1 MEMNEESILAWNI
14 IEKTSANLF
23 LTGKAGT
30 GKTTFLKHLK
40 EKSPKRMVVL
50 APTGIAAI
58 NAGGMT
64 IHSFF
69 QLPFSPYIPGTTFG
83 SGEQKRYQFSKLK
96 RNIIRSIDLL
106 VIDEISMVR
115 SDLLDAIDSVLRQY
129 RKRHDLPFGGV
140 QLLMIGDLQQL
151 APVVTAQEEQL
162 LKEHYD
168 TPFFFSSN
176 ALKQVG
182 YLTVEL
188 KKVYRQQDEQFISL
202 LNQIRENRASDATLQ
217 ALNQR
222 FIPNFE
228 PPKNSNFIRLTT
240 HNAPAQQINEQQ
252 LAALPSRAFSYTAEV
267 EDNFPESSYPADFML
282 TLKPGAQVMFI
293 KNDPQ
298 HRFYNGMIGE
308 VIGVKPDEEGDKII
322 VRSKDSDEEFELEKM
337 EWVNAKYTINEETK
351 EIEETVE
358 GKFRQ
363 YPLRLAWAITIHK
376 SQGLTFEHAIID
388 ASHSFTHG
396 QTYVAL
402 SRCKTLEGMVLSQP
416 LSRGAIISS
425 QTVDAFNSQLAAPT
439 QEQISYLEQQYVLH
453 CIGELFDFYAISG
466 SYEHL
471 MRCLVEFFNSKYPR
485 VVSEYQKL
493 QVVLKSLIGVFDKF
507 RLQYTRMLSQ
517 NPDILQA
524 ELQERIHKGAE
535 YFFDKIGILSDLIR
549 KSNLDTDNKVAKK
562 QFQDRFS
569 VFSEDVKLKERLLK
583 YERSAVFT
591 VTDYLK
597 KKAQFMLLDE
607 MGEGASSSAGYGSG
621 RKARKSKKSNE
632 PKEPKIPTKEVS
644 FNLYQQGMT
653 VDQIAA
659 ERGFTKGTII
669 GHLTSYVKEGKVG
682 LRALISSAHEKKIRE
697 FMEAHPEMEHFS
709 EIKEALGTGID
720 YYEIKLIR
728 DLMEEEQRSSSTL
741 L

>member
-30 GKTTFLKHLK
+30 GKTTFLKRLK
-40 EKSPKRMVVL
+40 ELSPKRMIVL

-69 QLPFSPYIPGTTFG
+69 QLPFSPYVPGTTFG

-151 APVVTAQEEQL
+151 APVVTPQEEHL
-162 LKEHYD
+162 LGQHYD

-188 KKVYRQQDEQFISL
+188 KKIYRQQDEQFISL
-202 LNQIRENRASDATLQ
+202 LNQIRENKASEATLQ

-222 FIPNFE
+222 YIPNFV
-228 PPKNSNFIRLTT
+228 PPKEGNYIRLTT
-240 HNAPAQQINEQQ
+240 HNAPAQYINEQQ
-252 LAALPSRAFSYTAEV
+252 LAALPAQSFSFTADIEG
-267 EDNFPESSYPADFML
+267 DFPETSYPADFKL

-308 VIGVKPDEEGDKII
+308 VIGVRTDEDGSKIT
-322 VRSKDSDEEFELEKM
+322 VRSKDSGEEFDLEKM
-337 EWVNAKYTINEETK
+337 EWTNAKYTLNEKTK

-358 GKFRQ
+358 GKFIQ

-402 SRCKTLEGMVLSQP
+402 SRCKTLEGMVLSEP

-425 QTVDAFNSQLAAPT
+425 QTVDAFSSQLTAPT
-439 QEQISYLEQQYVLH
+439 QEQISSLELQYVIY
-453 CIGELFDFYAISG
+453 CISELFDFYSIRA

-471 MRCLVEFFNSKYPR
+471 MRCLVEFFNGKYPR

-493 QVVLKSLIGVFDKF
+493 QVVLKSLIAVSDKF
-507 RLQYTRMLSQ
+507 RVQYTGMLAR
-517 NPDILQA
+517 NPDVRQA
-524 ELQERIHKGAE
+524 ELQDRIHKGAM
-535 YFFDKIGILSDLIR
+535 YF
-549 KSNLDTDNKVAKK
+549 
-562 QFQDRFS
+562 
-569 VFSEDVKLKERLLK
+569 
-583 YERSAVFT
+583 
-591 VTDYLK
+591 
-597 KKAQFMLLDE
+597 
-607 MGEGASSSAGYGSG
+607 
-621 RKARKSKKSNE
+621 
-632 PKEPKIPTKEVS
+632 
-644 FNLYQQGMT
+644 
-653 VDQIAA
+653 
-659 ERGFTKGTII
+659 
-669 GHLTSYVKEGKVG
+669 
-682 LRALISSAHEKKIRE
+682 LR
-697 FMEAHPEMEHFS
+697 
-709 EIKEALGTGID
+709 
-720 YYEIKLIR
+720 
-728 DLMEEEQRSSSTL
+728 
-741 L
+741 

>member
-14 IEKTSANLF
+14 IEKTNANLF

-30 GKTTFLKHLK
+30 GKTTFLKRLK
-40 EKSPKRMVVL
+40 ELSPKRMIVL

-69 QLPFSPYIPGTTFG
+69 QLPFSPYVPGTTFG

-115 SDLLDAIDSVLRQY
+115 SDLLDAVDSVLRQY

-151 APVVTAQEEQL
+151 APVVTPQEERL
-162 LKEHYD
+162 LGQHYD

-182 YLTVEL
+182 YLTIEL

-202 LNQIRENRASDATLQ
+202 LNQIRENKASEATLQ

-222 FIPNFE
+222 YIPNFV
-228 PPKNSNFIRLTT
+228 PPKEGNYIRLTT
-240 HNAPAQQINEQQ
+240 HNAPAQYINEQQ
-252 LAALPSRAFSYTAEV
+252 LAALPAQSFSFTAEI
-267 EDNFPESSYPADFML
+267 EGDFPETSYPADFKL

-308 VIGVKPDEEGDKII
+308 VIGVRTDEDGSKIT
-322 VRSKDSDEEFELEKM
+322 VRSKDSGEEFDLEKM
-337 EWVNAKYTINEETK
+337 EWTNAKYTLNEKTK

-358 GKFRQ
+358 GKFMQ

-425 QTVDAFNSQLAAPT
+425 QTVDAFTSQLAAPS
-439 QEQISYLEQQYVLH
+439 QEQISSLELQYIIY
-453 CIGELFDFYAISG
+453 CISELFDFYSIRA

-471 MRCLVEFFNSKYPR
+471 MRCLVEFFNGKYPR

-493 QVVLKSLIGVFDKF
+493 QVVLKSLIAVSDKF
-507 RLQYTRMLSQ
+507 RVQYTGMLAR
-517 NPDILQA
+517 NPDVRQA
-524 ELQERIHKGAE
+524 ELQDRIHKGAM
-535 YFFDKIGILSDLIR
+535 YFLDKIGILSDLIR
-549 KSNLDTDNKVAKK
+549 KSNLDTDNKVARK
-562 QFQDRFS
+562 QFEDRFS

-583 YERSAVFT
+583 YECSAEFT

-597 KKAQFMLLDE
+597 KKAQFLLLDAD
-607 MGEGASSSAGYGSG
+607 ASSDSGSG
-621 RKARKSKKSNE
+621 RKSRRQKKPNE
-632 PKEPKIPTKEVS
+632 PKVPKTPTREIS
-644 FNLYQQGMT
+644 YNLYKQGMT
-653 VDQIAA
+653 LEQIAA
-659 ERGFTKGTII
+659 ERGLVKDTIA
-669 GHLTSYVKEGKVG
+669 GHLASYVKEGKIG
-682 LRALISSAHEKKIRE
+682 LRALISSAHEKKIRD
-697 FMEAHPEMEHFS
+697 FMKAHPELEHFS
-709 EIKEALGTGID
+709 EIKEALGAGID
-720 YYEIKLIR
+720 YYEIKLVYE
-728 DLMEEEQRSSSTL
+728 LMEGE
-741 L
+741 

>member
-1 MEMNEESILAWNI
+1 MNEESILAWNI

-30 GKTTFLKHLK
+30 GKTTFLKQLK

-69 QLPFSPYIPGTTFG
+69 QLTFSPYIPGTTFG

-162 LKEHYD
+162 LKEHYE

-308 VIGVKPDEEGDKII
+308 VIGVKSDEEGDKII

-493 QVVLKSLIGVFDKF
+493 QVVLKSLIGVSDKF

-621 RKARKSKKSNE
+621 RKARKQKKSNE
-632 PKEPKIPTKEVS
+632 SKEPKIPTKEVS

-720 YYEIKLIR
+720 YYEIKLVR
-728 DLMEEEQRSSSTL
+728 DLMEEE
-741 L
+741 

>member
-30 GKTTFLKHLK
+30 GKTTFLKRLK
-40 EKSPKRMVVL
+40 ELSPKRMIVL

-151 APVVTAQEEQL
+151 APVVTPQEEHL
-162 LKEHYD
+162 LGQHYD

-182 YLTVEL
+182 YLTIEL

-202 LNQIRENRASDATLQ
+202 LNQIRENKASEATLQ

-222 FIPNFE
+222 YIPNFV
-228 PPKNSNFIRLTT
+228 PPKESNYIRLTT
-240 HNAPAQQINEQQ
+240 HNAPAQYINEQQ
-252 LAALPSRAFSYTAEV
+252 LAALPSQSFSFTADIEG
-267 EDNFPESSYPADFML
+267 DFPETSYPADFTL
-282 TLKPGAQVMFI
+282 TLKSGAQVMFI

-308 VIGVKPDEEGDKII
+308 VIGVRTDEDGSKII
-322 VRSKDSDEEFELEKM
+322 VRSKDSGEEFELEKM
-337 EWVNAKYTINEETK
+337 EWTNAKYTLNEKTK

-358 GKFRQ
+358 GKFMQ

-425 QTVDAFNSQLAAPT
+425 QTVDSFSSQLTAPT
-439 QEQISYLEQQYVLH
+439 QAQISYLEQQYIIY
-453 CIGELFDFYAISG
+453 CISELFDFYSLRA

-471 MRCLVEFFNSKYPR
+471 MRCLVEFFNGKYPR

-493 QVVLKSLIGVFDKF
+493 QVVLKSLIAVSDKF
-507 RLQYTRMLSQ
+507 RVQYTGILAR
-517 NPDILQA
+517 NPDVRQA
-524 ELQERIHKGAE
+524 ELQDRIYKGTM
-535 YFFDKIGILSDLIR
+535 YFLDKISILSDLIR
-549 KSNLDTDNKVAKK
+549 KSNLDTDNKVARK
-562 QFQDRFS
+562 QFEDRFS

-583 YERSAVFT
+583 YECSAEFT

-597 KKAQFMLLDE
+597 KKAQFLLLDAD
-607 MGEGASSSAGYGSG
+607 ASSDGSSG
-621 RKARKSKKSNE
+621 RKSRKQKKTNE
-632 PKEPKIPTKEVS
+632 
-644 FNLYQQGMT
+644 
-653 VDQIAA
+653 QI
-659 ERGFTKGTII
+659 G
-669 GHLTSYVKEGKVG
+669 
-682 LRALISSAHEKKIRE
+682 RAHV
-697 FMEAHPEMEHFS
+697 
-709 EIKEALGTGID
+709 
-720 YYEIKLIR
+720 
-728 DLMEEEQRSSSTL
+728 
-741 L
+741 

>member
-30 GKTTFLKHLK
+30 GKTTFLKRLK
-40 EKSPKRMVVL
+40 ELSPKRMIVL

-69 QLPFSPYIPGTTFG
+69 QLPFSPYVPGTTFG
-83 SGEQKRYQFSKLK
+83 GGEQKRYQFSKLK

-151 APVVTAQEEQL
+151 APVVTPQEEHL
-162 LKEHYD
+162 LGQHYD

-182 YLTVEL
+182 YLTIEL

-202 LNQIRENRASDATLQ
+202 LNQIRENKASEETLQ

-222 FIPNFE
+222 YIPNFV
-228 PPKNSNFIRLTT
+228 PPKEGNYIRLTT
-240 HNAPAQQINEQQ
+240 HNAPAQYINEQQ
-252 LAALPSRAFSYTAEV
+252 LAALPAQSFSFTADIEG
-267 EDNFPESSYPADFML
+267 DFPETSYPADFKL
-282 TLKPGAQVMFI
+282 TLKSGAQVMFI

-308 VIGVKPDEEGDKII
+308 VIGVRTDEDGSKII
-322 VRSKDSDEEFELEKM
+322 VRSKDSGEEFDLEKM
-337 EWVNAKYTINEETK
+337 EWTNAKYTLNEKTK

-358 GKFRQ
+358 GKFMQ

-425 QTVDAFNSQLAAPT
+425 QTVDAFSSQLTAPT
-439 QEQISYLEQQYVLH
+439 QAQISYLEQQYIIY
-453 CIGELFDFYAISG
+453 CISELFDFYSLRA

-471 MRCLVEFFNSKYPR
+471 MRCLVEFLTVNIR
-485 VVSEYQKL
+485 VW
-493 QVVLKSLIGVFDKF
+493 
-507 RLQYTRMLSQ
+507 
-517 NPDILQA
+517 
-524 ELQERIHKGAE
+524 
-535 YFFDKIGILSDLIR
+535 
-549 KSNLDTDNKVAKK
+549 
-562 QFQDRFS
+562 
-569 VFSEDVKLKERLLK
+569 
-583 YERSAVFT
+583 
-591 VTDYLK
+591 
-597 KKAQFMLLDE
+597 
-607 MGEGASSSAGYGSG
+607 
-621 RKARKSKKSNE
+621 
-632 PKEPKIPTKEVS
+632 
-644 FNLYQQGMT
+644 
-653 VDQIAA
+653 
-659 ERGFTKGTII
+659 
-669 GHLTSYVKEGKVG
+669 
-682 LRALISSAHEKKIRE
+682 
-697 FMEAHPEMEHFS
+697 
-709 EIKEALGTGID
+709 
-720 YYEIKLIR
+720 
-728 DLMEEEQRSSSTL
+728 
-741 L
+741 

>member
-14 IEKTSANLF
+14 IEKTNANLF

-30 GKTTFLKHLK
+30 GKTTFLKRLK
-40 EKSPKRMVVL
+40 ELSPKRMIVL

-69 QLPFSPYIPGTTFG
+69 QLPFSPYVPGTTFG

-115 SDLLDAIDSVLRQY
+115 SDLLDAVDSVLRQY

-151 APVVTAQEEQL
+151 APVVTPQEEHL
-162 LKEHYD
+162 LGQHYD

-182 YLTVEL
+182 YLTIEL

-202 LNQIRENRASDATLQ
+202 LNQIRENKASEATLQ
-217 ALNQR
+217 ALNKR
-222 FIPNFE
+222 YIPNFV
-228 PPKNSNFIRLTT
+228 PPKEGNYIRLTT
-240 HNAPAQQINEQQ
+240 HNAPAQYINEQQ
-252 LAALPSRAFSYTAEV
+252 LAALPAQSFSFTADIEG
-267 EDNFPESSYPADFML
+267 DFPETSYPADFKL

-308 VIGVKPDEEGDKII
+308 VIGVRTDEDGSKIT
-322 VRSKDSDEEFELEKM
+322 VRSKDSGEEFDLEKM
-337 EWVNAKYTINEETK
+337 EWTNAKYTLNEKTK

-358 GKFRQ
+358 GKFMQ

-425 QTVDAFNSQLAAPT
+425 QTVDAFTSQLAAPS
-439 QEQISYLEQQYVLH
+439 QEQISSLELQYIIY
-453 CIGELFDFYAISG
+453 CISELFDFYSIRA

-471 MRCLVEFFNSKYPR
+471 MRCLVEFFNGKYPR

-493 QVVLKSLIGVFDKF
+493 QVVLKSLIAVSDKF
-507 RLQYTRMLSQ
+507 RVQYTGMLAR
-517 NPDILQA
+517 NPDVRQA
-524 ELQERIHKGAE
+524 ELQDRIHKGAM
-535 YFFDKIGILSDLIR
+535 YFLDKIGILSDLIR
-549 KSNLDTDNKVAKK
+549 KSNLDTDNKVARK
-562 QFQDRFS
+562 QFEDRFS

-583 YERSAVFT
+583 YECSAEFT

-597 KKAQFMLLDE
+597 RRR
-607 MGEGASSSAGYGSG
+607 SSCCWMQMPHQIAVRAESQGD
-621 RKARKSKKSNE
+621 RRNRMNRRNRRCRKS
-632 PKEPKIPTKEVS
+632 
-644 FNLYQQGMT
+644 
-653 VDQIAA
+653 
-659 ERGFTKGTII
+659 
-669 GHLTSYVKEGKVG
+669 
-682 LRALISSAHEKKIRE
+682 LRR
-697 FMEAHPEMEHFS
+697 
-709 EIKEALGTGID
+709 
-720 YYEIKLIR
+720 R
-728 DLMEEEQRSSSTL
+728 
-741 L
+741 

>member
-30 GKTTFLKHLK
+30 GKTTFLKRLK
-40 EKSPKRMVVL
+40 ELSPKRMIVL

-69 QLPFSPYIPGTTFG
+69 QLPFSPYVPGTTFG

-151 APVVTAQEEQL
+151 APVVTPQEEHL
-162 LKEHYD
+162 LGQHYD

-188 KKVYRQQDEQFISL
+188 KKIYRQQDEQFISL
-202 LNQIRENRASDATLQ
+202 LNQIRENKASEETLQ

-222 FIPNFE
+222 YIPNFV
-228 PPKNSNFIRLTT
+228 PPKEGNYIRLTT
-240 HNAPAQQINEQQ
+240 HNAPAQYINEQQ
-252 LAALPSRAFSYTAEV
+252 LAALPAQSFSFTADIEG
-267 EDNFPESSYPADFML
+267 DFPETSYPADFKL

-308 VIGVKPDEEGDKII
+308 VIGVKTDENGSKII
-322 VRSKDSDEEFELEKM
+322 VRSKDSGEEFELEKM
-337 EWVNAKYTINEETK
+337 EWTNAKYTLNEKTK

-358 GKFRQ
+358 GKFMQ

-402 SRCKTLEGMVLSQP
+402 SRCKTLEGMVLSEP

-425 QTVDAFNSQLAAPT
+425 QTVDAFSSQLTAPT
-439 QEQISYLEQQYVLH
+439 QEQISSLELQYVIY
-453 CIGELFDFYAISG
+453 CISELFDFYSIRA

-471 MRCLVEFFNSKYPR
+471 MRCLVEFFNGKYPR

-493 QVVLKSLIGVFDKF
+493 LVVLKSLIAVSDKF
-507 RLQYTRMLSQ
+507 RVQYTGMLAR
-517 NPDILQA
+517 NPDVRQA
-524 ELQERIHKGAE
+524 ELQDRIHKGAM
-535 YFFDKIGILSDLIR
+535 YFLDKIGILIDLIR
-549 KSNLDTDNKVAKK
+549 KSNLDTDNKVARK
-562 QFQDRFS
+562 QFEDRFS

-583 YERSAVFT
+583 YECSAEFT

-597 KKAQFMLLDE
+597 KKAQFLLLDAD
-607 MGEGASSSAGYGSG
+607 ASSDSGSG
-621 RKARKSKKSNE
+621 RKSRRQKKPNE
-632 PKEPKIPTKEVS
+632 PKVPKTPTREIS
-644 FNLYQQGMT
+644 YNLYKQGMT
-653 VDQIAA
+653 LEQIAA
-659 ERGFTKGTII
+659 ERGLVKDTIA
-669 GHLTSYVKEGKVG
+669 GHLASYVKEGKIG
-682 LRALISSAHEKKIRE
+682 LRALISSAHEKKIRD
-697 FMEAHPEMEHFS
+697 FMKDHPELEHFS
-709 EIKEALGTGID
+709 EIKEALGASID
-720 YYEIKLIR
+720 YYEIKLVH
-728 DLMEEEQRSSSTL
+728 DLMEGE
-741 L
+741 

>member
-30 GKTTFLKHLK
+30 GKTTFLKRLK
-40 EKSPKRMVVL
+40 ELSPKRMIVL

-69 QLPFSPYIPGTTFG
+69 QLPFSPYVPGTTFG

-151 APVVTAQEEQL
+151 APVVTPQEEHL
-162 LKEHYD
+162 LGQHYD

-188 KKVYRQQDEQFISL
+188 KKIYRQQDEQFISL
-202 LNQIRENRASDATLQ
+202 LNQIRENKASEATLQ

-222 FIPNFE
+222 YIPNFV
-228 PPKNSNFIRLTT
+228 PPKEGNYIRLTT
-240 HNAPAQQINEQQ
+240 HNAPAQYINEQQ
-252 LAALPSRAFSYTAEV
+252 LAALPAQAYSFTAEV
-267 EDNFPESSYPADFML
+267 EGNFPESSYPADFKL
-282 TLKPGAQVMFI
+282 ILKPGAQVMFI

-308 VIGVKPDEEGDKII
+308 VIGVKTDENGSKII
-322 VRSKDSDEEFELEKM
+322 VRSKDSGEELELEKM
-337 EWVNAKYTINEETK
+337 EWTNAKYTLNEKTK

-358 GKFRQ
+358 GKFMQ

-402 SRCKTLEGMVLSQP
+402 SRCKTLEGMVLSEP

-425 QTVDAFNSQLAAPT
+425 QTVDAFSSQLTAPT
-439 QEQISYLEQQYVLH
+439 QEQISSLELQYIIY
-453 CIGELFDFYAISG
+453 CISELFDFYSIRA

-471 MRCLVEFFNSKYPR
+471 MRCLVEFFNGKYPR

-493 QVVLKSLIGVFDKF
+493 QVVLKSLIAVSDKF
-507 RLQYTRMLSQ
+507 RVQYTGMLAR
-517 NPDILQA
+517 NPDVRQA
-524 ELQERIHKGAE
+524 ELQDRIHKGAM
-535 YFFDKIGILSDLIR
+535 YFLDK
-549 KSNLDTDNKVAKK
+549 
-562 QFQDRFS
+562 
-569 VFSEDVKLKERLLK
+569 
-583 YERSAVFT
+583 
-591 VTDYLK
+591 
-597 KKAQFMLLDE
+597 
-607 MGEGASSSAGYGSG
+607 
-621 RKARKSKKSNE
+621 
-632 PKEPKIPTKEVS
+632 
-644 FNLYQQGMT
+644 
-653 VDQIAA
+653 
-659 ERGFTKGTII
+659 
-669 GHLTSYVKEGKVG
+669 
-682 LRALISSAHEKKIRE
+682 LR
-697 FMEAHPEMEHFS
+697 
-709 EIKEALGTGID
+709 
-720 YYEIKLIR
+720 
-728 DLMEEEQRSSSTL
+728 
-741 L
+741 

>member
-14 IEKTSANLF
+14 IEKTNANLF

-30 GKTTFLKHLK
+30 GKTTFLKRLK
-40 EKSPKRMVVL
+40 ELSPKRMIVL

-69 QLPFSPYIPGTTFG
+69 QLPFSPYVPGTTFG

-115 SDLLDAIDSVLRQY
+115 SDLLDAVDSVLRQY

-151 APVVTAQEEQL
+151 APVVTPQEEHL
-162 LKEHYD
+162 LGQHYD

-182 YLTVEL
+182 YLTIEL

-202 LNQIRENRASDATLQ
+202 LNQIRENKASEATLQ

-222 FIPNFE
+222 YIPNFV
-228 PPKNSNFIRLTT
+228 PPKEGNYIRLTT
-240 HNAPAQQINEQQ
+240 HNAPAQYINEQQ
-252 LAALPSRAFSYTAEV
+252 LAALPAQSFSFTADIEG
-267 EDNFPESSYPADFML
+267 DFPETSYPADFKL

-308 VIGVKPDEEGDKII
+308 VIGVRTDEDGSKIT
-322 VRSKDSDEEFELEKM
+322 VRSKDSGEEFDLEKM
-337 EWVNAKYTINEETK
+337 EWTNAKYTLNEKTK

-358 GKFRQ
+358 GKFMQ

-425 QTVDAFNSQLAAPT
+425 QTVDAFTSQLAAPS
-439 QEQISYLEQQYVLH
+439 QEQISSLELQYIIY
-453 CIGELFDFYAISG
+453 CISELFDFYSIRA

-471 MRCLVEFFNSKYPR
+471 MRCLVEFFNGKYPR

-493 QVVLKSLIGVFDKF
+493 QVVLKSLIAVSDKF
-507 RLQYTRMLSQ
+507 RVQYTGMLAR
-517 NPDILQA
+517 NPDVRQA
-524 ELQERIHKGAE
+524 ELQDRIHKGAM
-535 YFFDKIGILSDLIR
+535 YFLDKIGILSDLIR
-549 KSNLDTDNKVAKK
+549 KSNLDTDNKVARK
-562 QFQDRFS
+562 QFEDRFS

-583 YERSAVFT
+583 YECSAEFT

-597 KKAQFMLLDE
+597 KKAQFLLLDAD
-607 MGEGASSSAGYGSG
+607 ASSDSGSG
-621 RKARKSKKSNE
+621 RKSRRQKKPNE
-632 PKEPKIPTKEVS
+632 PKEPKTPTREIS
-644 FNLYQQGMT
+644 YNLYKQGMT
-653 VDQIAA
+653 LEQIAA
-659 ERGFTKGTII
+659 ERGLVKDTIA
-669 GHLTSYVKEGKVG
+669 GHLASYVKEGKIG
-682 LRALISSAHEKKIRE
+682 LRALISSAHEKKIRD
-697 FMEAHPEMEHFS
+697 FMKAHPELEHFS
-709 EIKEALGTGID
+709 EIKEALGAGID
-720 YYEIKLIR
+720 YYEIKLVYE
-728 DLMEEEQRSSSTL
+728 LMEGE
-741 L
+741 

>member
-14 IEKTSANLF
+14 IEKTNANLF

-30 GKTTFLKHLK
+30 GKTTFLKRLK
-40 EKSPKRMVVL
+40 ELSPKRMIVL

-69 QLPFSPYIPGTTFG
+69 QLPFSPYVPGTTFG

-115 SDLLDAIDSVLRQY
+115 SDLLDAVDSVLRQY

-151 APVVTAQEEQL
+151 APVVTPQEEHL
-162 LKEHYD
+162 LGQHYD

-182 YLTVEL
+182 YLTIEL

-202 LNQIRENRASDATLQ
+202 LNQIRENKASEATLQ

-222 FIPNFE
+222 YIPNFV
-228 PPKNSNFIRLTT
+228 PPKEGNYIRLTT
-240 HNAPAQQINEQQ
+240 HNAPAQYINEQQ
-252 LAALPSRAFSYTAEV
+252 LAVLPAQSFSFTADIEG
-267 EDNFPESSYPADFML
+267 DFPETSYPADFKL

-308 VIGVKPDEEGDKII
+308 VIGVKTDENGSKII
-322 VRSKDSDEEFELEKM
+322 VRSKDSGEEFDLEKM
-337 EWVNAKYTINEETK
+337 EWTNAKYTLNEKTK

-358 GKFRQ
+358 GKFMQ

-425 QTVDAFNSQLAAPT
+425 QTVDAFTSQLAAPS
-439 QEQISYLEQQYVLH
+439 QEQISSLELQYIIY
-453 CIGELFDFYAISG
+453 CISELFDFYSIRA

-471 MRCLVEFFNSKYPR
+471 MRCLVEFFNGKYPR

-493 QVVLKSLIGVFDKF
+493 QVVLKSLIAVSDKF
-507 RLQYTRMLSQ
+507 RVQYTGMLARNS
-517 NPDILQA
+517 DVRQA
-524 ELQERIHKGAE
+524 ELQDRIHKGAM
-535 YFFDKIGILSDLIR
+535 YFLDKIGILSDLIR
-549 KSNLDTDNKVAKK
+549 KSNLDTDNKVARK
-562 QFQDRFS
+562 QFEDRFS

-583 YERSAVFT
+583 YECSAEFT

-597 KKAQFMLLDE
+597 KKAQFLLLDAD
-607 MGEGASSSAGYGSG
+607 ASSDSGSG
-621 RKARKSKKSNE
+621 RKSRRQKKPNE
-632 PKEPKIPTKEVS
+632 PKVQKTPTREIS
-644 FNLYQQGMT
+644 YNLYKQGMT
-653 VDQIAA
+653 LEQIAA
-659 ERGFTKGTII
+659 ERGFVKDTIA
-669 GHLTSYVKEGKVG
+669 GHLASYVKEGKIG
-682 LRALISSAHEKKIRE
+682 LRALISSAHEKKIRD
-697 FMEAHPEMEHFS
+697 FMKAHPELEHFS
-709 EIKEALGTGID
+709 EIKEALGAGID
-720 YYEIKLIR
+720 YYEIKLVH
-728 DLMEEEQRSSSTL
+728 DFMEGE
-741 L
+741 

>member
-30 GKTTFLKHLK
+30 GKTTFLKRLK
-40 EKSPKRMVVL
+40 ELSPKRMVVL

-69 QLPFSPYIPGTTFG
+69 QLPFSPYVPGTTFG
-83 SGEQKRYQFSKLK
+83 SGEHKRYKFSNLK

-140 QLLMIGDLQQL
+140 QLLMIGDLHQL
-151 APVVTAQEEQL
+151 APVVTPQEEQMIGQY
-162 LKEHYD
+162 YD

-176 ALKQVG
+176 ALKQAG
-182 YLTVEL
+182 YLTIEL
-188 KKVYRQQDEQFISL
+188 KKVYRQQDQQFISL
-202 LNQIRENRASDATLQ
+202 LNQIRENKASEATLQ

-222 FIPNFE
+222 YIPNFE
-228 PPKNSNFIRLTT
+228 PPKEGNYIRLTT
-240 HNAPAQQINEQQ
+240 HNAPAQYINEQQ
-252 LAALPSRAFSYTAEV
+252 LAALPSQAYSFTAEV
-267 EDNFPESSYPADFML
+267 EGNFPESSYPADFKL
-282 TLKPGAQVMFI
+282 ILKPGAQVMFI

-308 VIGVKPDEEGDKII
+308 VRTIIGDKIT
-322 VRSKDSDEEFELEKM
+322 VRSKDTYQDFELEQM
-337 EWVNAKYTINEETK
+337 EWTNSKYTLNEETK
-351 EIEETVE
+351 EIEESVE
-358 GKFRQ
+358 GRFRQ

-416 LSRGAIISS
+416 LSRGAIISD
-425 QTVDAFNSQLAAPT
+425 QTVDAFNSQLASPSK
-439 QEQISYLEQQYVLH
+439 EQISSLELQYIIY
-453 CIGELFDFYAISG
+453 CISELFDFYSIRA

-471 MRCLVEFFNSKYPR
+471 MRCLVEFFNGKYPR

-493 QVVLKSLIGVFDKF
+493 QVVLKSLIAVSDKF
-507 RLQYTRMLSQ
+507 RVQYTGMLAR
-517 NPDILQA
+517 NPDVRQA
-524 ELQERIHKGAE
+524 ELQDRIHKGAM
-535 YFFDKIGILSDLIR
+535 YFLDKIGILIDLIR
-549 KSNLDTDNKVAKK
+549 KSNLDTDNKVARK
-562 QFQDRFS
+562 QFEDRFS

-583 YERSAVFT
+583 YECSAEFT

-597 KKAQFMLLDE
+597 KKAQFLLLDAD
-607 MGEGASSSAGYGSG
+607 ASSDSGSG
-621 RKARKSKKSNE
+621 RKSRRQKKPNESKV
-632 PKEPKIPTKEVS
+632 PKPPTREIS
-644 FNLYQQGMT
+644 YNLYKQGMT
-653 VDQIAA
+653 LEQIAA
-659 ERGFTKGTII
+659 ERGFVKDTIA
-669 GHLTSYVKEGKVG
+669 GHLASYVKEGKIG
-682 LRALISSAHEKKIRE
+682 LRALISSAHEKKIRD
-697 FMEAHPEMEHFS
+697 FMKAHPELEHFG
-709 EIKEALGTGID
+709 EIKEALGAGID
-720 YYEIKLIR
+720 YYEIKLVH
-728 DLMEEEQRSSSTL
+728 DLMEGE
-741 L
+741 

>member
-14 IEKTSANLF
+14 IEKTNANLF

-30 GKTTFLKHLK
+30 GKTTFLKRLK
-40 EKSPKRMVVL
+40 ELSPKRMIVL

-69 QLPFSPYIPGTTFG
+69 QLPFSPYVPGTTFG

-115 SDLLDAIDSVLRQY
+115 SDLLDAVDSVLRQY

-151 APVVTAQEEQL
+151 APVVTPQEEHL
-162 LKEHYD
+162 LGQHYD

-182 YLTVEL
+182 YLTIEL

-202 LNQIRENRASDATLQ
+202 LNQIRENKASEATLQ

-222 FIPNFE
+222 YIPNFV
-228 PPKNSNFIRLTT
+228 PPKEGNYIRLTT
-240 HNAPAQQINEQQ
+240 HNAPAQYINEQQ
-252 LAALPSRAFSYTAEV
+252 LAALPAQSFSFTADIEG
-267 EDNFPESSYPADFML
+267 DFPETSYPADFKL

-308 VIGVKPDEEGDKII
+308 VIGVRTDEDGSKIT
-322 VRSKDSDEEFELEKM
+322 VRSKDSGEEFDLEKM
-337 EWVNAKYTINEETK
+337 EWTNAKYTLNEKTK

-358 GKFRQ
+358 GKFMQ

-425 QTVDAFNSQLAAPT
+425 QTVDAFTSQLAAPS
-439 QEQISYLEQQYVLH
+439 QEQISSLELQYIIY
-453 CIGELFDFYAISG
+453 CISELFDFYSIRA

-471 MRCLVEFFNSKYPR
+471 MRCLVEFFNGKYPR

-493 QVVLKSLIGVFDKF
+493 QVVLKSLIAVSDKF
-507 RLQYTRMLSQ
+507 RVQYTGMLAR
-517 NPDILQA
+517 NPDVRQA
-524 ELQERIHKGAE
+524 ELQDRIHKGAM
-535 YFFDKIGILSDLIR
+535 YFLDKIGI
-549 KSNLDTDNKVAKK
+549 
-562 QFQDRFS
+562 F
-569 VFSEDVKLKERLLK
+569 E
-583 YERSAVFT
+583 
-591 VTDYLK
+591 
-597 KKAQFMLLDE
+597 
-607 MGEGASSSAGYGSG
+607 
-621 RKARKSKKSNE
+621 
-632 PKEPKIPTKEVS
+632 
-644 FNLYQQGMT
+644 
-653 VDQIAA
+653 
-659 ERGFTKGTII
+659 
-669 GHLTSYVKEGKVG
+669 
-682 LRALISSAHEKKIRE
+682 
-697 FMEAHPEMEHFS
+697 
-709 EIKEALGTGID
+709 
-720 YYEIKLIR
+720 
-728 DLMEEEQRSSSTL
+728 
-741 L
+741 

>member
-14 IEKTSANLF
+14 IEKTNANLF

-30 GKTTFLKHLK
+30 GKTTFLKRLK
-40 EKSPKRMVVL
+40 ELSPKRMIVL

-69 QLPFSPYIPGTTFG
+69 QLPFSPYVPGTTFG

-115 SDLLDAIDSVLRQY
+115 SDLLDAVDSVLRQY

-151 APVVTAQEEQL
+151 APVVTPQEEHL
-162 LKEHYD
+162 LGQHYD

-182 YLTVEL
+182 YLTIEL

-202 LNQIRENRASDATLQ
+202 LNQIRENKASEATLQ

-222 FIPNFE
+222 YVPNFV
-228 PPKNSNFIRLTT
+228 PPKEGNYIRLTT
-240 HNAPAQQINEQQ
+240 HNAPAQYINEQQ
-252 LAALPSRAFSYTAEV
+252 LAALPAQSFSFTADIEG
-267 EDNFPESSYPADFML
+267 DFPETSYPADFKL

-308 VIGVKPDEEGDKII
+308 VIGVRTDEDGSKIT
-322 VRSKDSDEEFELEKM
+322 VRSKDSGEEFDLEKM
-337 EWVNAKYTINEETK
+337 EWTNAKYTLNEKTK

-358 GKFRQ
+358 GKFMQ

-425 QTVDAFNSQLAAPT
+425 QTVDAFTSQLAAPS
-439 QEQISYLEQQYVLH
+439 QEQISSLELQYIIY
-453 CIGELFDFYAISG
+453 CISELFDFYSIRA

-471 MRCLVEFFNSKYPR
+471 MRCLVEFFNGKYPR

-493 QVVLKSLIGVFDKF
+493 QVVLKSLIAVSDKF
-507 RLQYTRMLSQ
+507 RVQYTGMLAR
-517 NPDILQA
+517 NPDVRQA
-524 ELQERIHKGAE
+524 ELQDRIHKGAM
-535 YFFDKIGILSDLIR
+535 YFLDKIGILSDLIR
-549 KSNLDTDNKVAKK
+549 KSNLDTDNKVARK
-562 QFQDRFS
+562 QFEDRFS

-583 YERSAVFT
+583 YECSAEFT

-597 KKAQFMLLDE
+597 KKAQFLLLDAD
-607 MGEGASSSAGYGSG
+607 ASSDSGSG
-621 RKARKSKKSNE
+621 RKSRRQKKPNE
-632 PKEPKIPTKEVS
+632 PKVPKVASKEVV
-644 FNLYQQGMT
+644 M
-653 VDQIAA
+653 
-659 ERGFTKGTII
+659 
-669 GHLTSYVKEGKVG
+669 
-682 LRALISSAHEKKIRE
+682 ISICRE
-697 FMEAHPEMEHFS
+697 
-709 EIKEALGTGID
+709 
-720 YYEIKLIR
+720 
-728 DLMEEEQRSSSTL
+728 
-741 L
+741 

>member
-14 IEKTSANLF
+14 IEKTNANLF

-30 GKTTFLKHLK
+30 GKTTFLKRLK
-40 EKSPKRMVVL
+40 ELSPKRMIVL

-69 QLPFSPYIPGTTFG
+69 QLPFSPYVPGTTFG

-115 SDLLDAIDSVLRQY
+115 SDLLDAVDSVLRQY

-151 APVVTAQEEQL
+151 APVVTPQEERL
-162 LKEHYD
+162 LGQHYD

-182 YLTVEL
+182 YLTIEL

-202 LNQIRENRASDATLQ
+202 LNQIRENKASEATLQ

-222 FIPNFE
+222 YIPNFV
-228 PPKNSNFIRLTT
+228 PPKEGNYIRLTT
-240 HNAPAQQINEQQ
+240 HNAPAQYINEQQ
-252 LAALPSRAFSYTAEV
+252 LAALPAQSFSFTADIEG
-267 EDNFPESSYPADFML
+267 DFPETSYPADFKL

-308 VIGVKPDEEGDKII
+308 VIGVRTDEDGSKIT
-322 VRSKDSDEEFELEKM
+322 VRSKDSGEEFDLEKM
-337 EWVNAKYTINEETK
+337 EWTNAKYTLNEKTK

-358 GKFRQ
+358 GKFMQ

-425 QTVDAFNSQLAAPT
+425 QTVDAFTSQLAAPS
-439 QEQISYLEQQYVLH
+439 QEQISSLELQYIIY
-453 CIGELFDFYAISG
+453 CISELFDFYSIRA

-471 MRCLVEFFNSKYPR
+471 MRCLVEFFNGKYPR

-493 QVVLKSLIGVFDKF
+493 QVVLKSLIAVSDKF
-507 RLQYTRMLSQ
+507 RVQYTGMLAR
-517 NPDILQA
+517 NPDVRQA
-524 ELQERIHKGAE
+524 ELQDRIHKGAM
-535 YFFDKIGILSDLIR
+535 YFLDKIGILSDLIR
-549 KSNLDTDNKVAKK
+549 KSNLDTDNKVARK
-562 QFQDRFS
+562 QFEDRFS

-583 YERSAVFT
+583 YECSAEFT

-597 KKAQFMLLDE
+597 RRR
-607 MGEGASSSAGYGSG
+607 SSCCWMQMPHQIAVRAESQGD
-621 RKARKSKKSNE
+621 RRNRMNRRNRRCRKS
-632 PKEPKIPTKEVS
+632 
-644 FNLYQQGMT
+644 
-653 VDQIAA
+653 
-659 ERGFTKGTII
+659 
-669 GHLTSYVKEGKVG
+669 
-682 LRALISSAHEKKIRE
+682 LRR
-697 FMEAHPEMEHFS
+697 
-709 EIKEALGTGID
+709 
-720 YYEIKLIR
+720 R
-728 DLMEEEQRSSSTL
+728 
-741 L
+741 

>member
-30 GKTTFLKHLK
+30 GKTTFLKRLK
-40 EKSPKRMVVL
+40 ELSPKRMIVL

-69 QLPFSPYIPGTTFG
+69 QLPFSPYVPGTTFG
-83 SGEQKRYQFSKLK
+83 GGEQKRYQFSKLK

-151 APVVTAQEEQL
+151 APVVTPQEEHL
-162 LKEHYD
+162 LGQHYD

-182 YLTVEL
+182 YLTIEL

-202 LNQIRENRASDATLQ
+202 LNQIRENKASEETLQ

-222 FIPNFE
+222 YIPNFV
-228 PPKNSNFIRLTT
+228 PPKEGNYIRLTT
-240 HNAPAQQINEQQ
+240 HNAPAQYINEQQ
-252 LAALPSRAFSYTAEV
+252 LAALPAQSFSFTADIEG
-267 EDNFPESSYPADFML
+267 DFPETSYPADFKL
-282 TLKPGAQVMFI
+282 TLKSGAQVMFI

-308 VIGVKPDEEGDKII
+308 VIGVRTDEDGSKII
-322 VRSKDSDEEFELEKM
+322 VRSKDSGEEFDLEKM
-337 EWVNAKYTINEETK
+337 EWTNAKYTLNEKTK

-358 GKFRQ
+358 GKFMQ

-402 SRCKTLEGMVLSQP
+402 SRCKTLEGMVLSEP

-425 QTVDAFNSQLAAPT
+425 QTVDSFTSQLAAPT
-439 QEQISYLEQQYVLH
+439 QAQISYLEQQYIIY
-453 CIGELFDFYAISG
+453 CISELFDFYSLRA

-471 MRCLVEFFNSKYPR
+471 MRCLVEFFNGKYPR

-493 QVVLKSLIGVFDKF
+493 QVVLKSLIAVSDKF
-507 RLQYTRMLSQ
+507 RVQYTGMLAR
-517 NPDILQA
+517 NPDVRQA
-524 ELQERIHKGAE
+524 ELQDRIHKGAM
-535 YFFDKIGILSDLIR
+535 YFLDKIGVLSDLIR
-549 KSNLDTDNKVAKK
+549 KSNLDTDNKVARK
-562 QFQDRFS
+562 QFEDRFS

-583 YERSAVFT
+583 YECSAEFT

-597 KKAQFMLLDE
+597 KKAQFLLLDAD
-607 MGEGASSSAGYGSG
+607 ASSDGGSG
-621 RKARKSKKSNE
+621 RKSRRQKKPNE
-632 PKEPKIPTKEVS
+632 PKVPKTPTREIS
-644 FNLYQQGMT
+644 YNLYKQGMT
-653 VDQIAA
+653 LEQIAA
-659 ERGFTKGTII
+659 ERGFVKDTIA
-669 GHLTSYVKEGKVG
+669 GHLASYVKEGKIG
-682 LRALISSAHEKKIRE
+682 LRALISSAHEKKICD
-697 FMEAHPEMEHFS
+697 FMKAHPELEHFS
-709 EIKEALGTGID
+709 EIKEALGAGIE
-720 YYEIKLIR
+720 YYEIKLVH
-728 DLMEEEQRSSSTL
+728 DLMEGE
-741 L
+741 

>member
-14 IEKTSANLF
+14 IEKTNANLF

-30 GKTTFLKHLK
+30 GKTTFLKRLK
-40 EKSPKRMVVL
+40 ELSPKRMIVL

-69 QLPFSPYIPGTTFG
+69 QLPFSPYVPGTTFG

-115 SDLLDAIDSVLRQY
+115 SDLLDAVDSVLRQY

-151 APVVTAQEEQL
+151 APVVTPQEEHL
-162 LKEHYD
+162 LGQHYD

-182 YLTVEL
+182 YLTIEL

-202 LNQIRENRASDATLQ
+202 LNQIRENKASEATLQ

-222 FIPNFE
+222 YVPNFV
-228 PPKNSNFIRLTT
+228 PPKEGNYIRLTT
-240 HNAPAQQINEQQ
+240 HNAPAQYINEQQ
-252 LAALPSRAFSYTAEV
+252 LAALPAQSFSFTADIEG
-267 EDNFPESSYPADFML
+267 DFPETSYPADFKL

-308 VIGVKPDEEGDKII
+308 VIGVRTDEDSSKIT
-322 VRSKDSDEEFELEKM
+322 VRSKDSGEEFDLEKM
-337 EWVNAKYTINEETK
+337 EWTNAKYSLNEKTK

-358 GKFRQ
+358 GKFMQ

-425 QTVDAFNSQLAAPT
+425 QTVDAFTSQLAAPS
-439 QEQISYLEQQYVLH
+439 QEQISSLELQYIIY
-453 CIGELFDFYAISG
+453 CISELFDFYSIRA

-471 MRCLVEFFNSKYPR
+471 MRCLVEFFNGKYPR

-493 QVVLKSLIGVFDKF
+493 QVVLKSLIAVSDKF
-507 RLQYTRMLSQ
+507 RVQYTGMLAR
-517 NPDILQA
+517 NPDVRQA
-524 ELQERIHKGAE
+524 ELQDRIHKGAM
-535 YFFDKIGILSDLIR
+535 YFLDKIGILSDLIR
-549 KSNLDTDNKVAKK
+549 KSNLDTDNKVARK
-562 QFQDRFS
+562 QFEDRFS

-583 YERSAVFT
+583 YECSAEFT

-597 KKAQFMLLDE
+597 KKAQFLLLDAD
-607 MGEGASSSAGYGSG
+607 ASSDSGSG
-621 RKARKSKKSNE
+621 RKSRRQKKPNE
-632 PKEPKIPTKEVS
+632 PKVPKTPTREIS
-644 FNLYQQGMT
+644 YNLYKQGMT
-653 VDQIAA
+653 LEQIAA
-659 ERGFTKGTII
+659 ERGLVKDTIA
-669 GHLTSYVKEGKVG
+669 GHLASYVKEGKIG
-682 LRALISSAHEKKIRE
+682 LRALISSAHEKKIRD
-697 FMEAHPEMEHFS
+697 FMKAHPELEHFG
-709 EIKEALGTGID
+709 EIKEALGASIE
-720 YYEIKLIR
+720 YYEIKLVH
-728 DLMEEEQRSSSTL
+728 DLMEGE
-741 L
+741 

>member
-14 IEKTSANLF
+14 IEKTNANLF

-30 GKTTFLKHLK
+30 GKTTFLKQLK
-40 EKSPKRMVVL
+40 KLSPKRMIVL

-69 QLPFSPYIPGTTFG
+69 QLPFSPYVPGTTFG

-115 SDLLDAIDSVLRQY
+115 SDLLDAVDSVLRQY

-151 APVVTAQEEQL
+151 APVVTPQEEHL
-162 LKEHYD
+162 LGQHYD

-182 YLTVEL
+182 YLTIEL

-202 LNQIRENRASDATLQ
+202 LNQIRENKASEATLQ

-222 FIPNFE
+222 YIPNFV
-228 PPKNSNFIRLTT
+228 PPKEGNYIRLTT
-240 HNAPAQQINEQQ
+240 HNAPAQYINEQQ
-252 LAALPSRAFSYTAEV
+252 LAALPAQSFSFTADIEG
-267 EDNFPESSYPADFML
+267 DFPETSYPADFKL

-308 VIGVKPDEEGDKII
+308 VIGVRTDEDGSKIT
-322 VRSKDSDEEFELEKM
+322 VRSKDSGEEFDLEKM
-337 EWVNAKYTINEETK
+337 EWTNAKYTLNEKTK

-358 GKFRQ
+358 GKFMQ

-425 QTVDAFNSQLAAPT
+425 QTVDAFTSQLAAPS
-439 QEQISYLEQQYVLH
+439 QEQISSLELQYIIY
-453 CIGELFDFYAISG
+453 CISELFDFYSIRA

-471 MRCLVEFFNSKYPR
+471 MRCLVEFFNGKYPR

-493 QVVLKSLIGVFDKF
+493 QVVLKSLIAVSDKF
-507 RLQYTRMLSQ
+507 RVQYTGMLAR
-517 NPDILQA
+517 NPDVRQA
-524 ELQERIHKGAE
+524 ELQDRIHKGAM

-549 KSNLDTDNKVAKK
+549 KSNLDTDNKVARK
-562 QFQDRFS
+562 QFEDRFS

-583 YERSAVFT
+583 YECSAEFT

-597 KKAQFMLLDE
+597 KKAQFLLLDAD
-607 MGEGASSSAGYGSG
+607 ASSDSGSG
-621 RKARKSKKSNE
+621 RKSRRQKKPNE
-632 PKEPKIPTKEVS
+632 PKVPKTPTREIS
-644 FNLYQQGMT
+644 YNLYKQGMT
-653 VDQIAA
+653 LEQIAA
-659 ERGFTKGTII
+659 ERGLVKDTIA
-669 GHLTSYVKEGKVG
+669 GHLASYVKEGKIG
-682 LRALISSAHEKKIRE
+682 LRALISSAHEKKIRD
-697 FMEAHPEMEHFS
+697 FMKAHPELEHFG
-709 EIKEALGTGID
+709 EIKEALGASIE
-720 YYEIKLIR
+720 YYEIKLVH
-728 DLMEEEQRSSSTL
+728 DLMEGE
-741 L
+741 

>member
-14 IEKTSANLF
+14 IEKTNANLF

-30 GKTTFLKHLK
+30 GKTTFLKRLK
-40 EKSPKRMVVL
+40 ELSPKRMIVL

-69 QLPFSPYIPGTTFG
+69 QLPFSPYVPGTTFG

-115 SDLLDAIDSVLRQY
+115 SDLLDAVDSVLRQY

-151 APVVTAQEEQL
+151 APVVTPQEEHL
-162 LKEHYD
+162 LGQHYD

-182 YLTVEL
+182 YLTIEL

-202 LNQIRENRASDATLQ
+202 LNQIRENKASEATLQ

-222 FIPNFE
+222 YIPNFV
-228 PPKNSNFIRLTT
+228 PPKEGNYIRLTT
-240 HNAPAQQINEQQ
+240 HNAPAQYINEQQ
-252 LAALPSRAFSYTAEV
+252 LAALPAQSFSFTADIEG
-267 EDNFPESSYPADFML
+267 DFPETSYPADFKL

-308 VIGVKPDEEGDKII
+308 VIGVRTDDDGSKIT
-322 VRSKDSDEEFELEKM
+322 VRSKDSGEEFDLEKM
-337 EWVNAKYTINEETK
+337 EWTNAKYTLNEKTK

-358 GKFRQ
+358 GKFMQ

-425 QTVDAFNSQLAAPT
+425 QTVDAFTSQLAAPS
-439 QEQISYLEQQYVLH
+439 QEQISSLELQYIIY
-453 CIGELFDFYAISG
+453 CISELFDFYSIRA

-471 MRCLVEFFNSKYPR
+471 MRCLVEFFNGKYPR

-493 QVVLKSLIGVFDKF
+493 QVVLKSLIAVSDKF
-507 RLQYTRMLSQ
+507 RVQYTGMLAR
-517 NPDILQA
+517 NPDVRQA
-524 ELQERIHKGAE
+524 ELQDRIHKGAM
-535 YFFDKIGILSDLIR
+535 YFLDKIGILIDLIR
-549 KSNLDTDNKVAKK
+549 KSNLDTDNKVARK
-562 QFQDRFS
+562 QFEDRFS

-583 YERSAVFT
+583 YECSAEFT

-597 KKAQFMLLDE
+597 KKAQFLLLDAD
-607 MGEGASSSAGYGSG
+607 ASSDSGSG
-621 RKARKSKKSNE
+621 RKSRRQKKPNE
-632 PKEPKIPTKEVS
+632 PKVPKTPTREIS
-644 FNLYQQGMT
+644 YNLYKQGMT
-653 VDQIAA
+653 LEQIAA
-659 ERGFTKGTII
+659 ERGFVKDTIA
-669 GHLTSYVKEGKVG
+669 GHLASYVKEGKIG
-682 LRALISSAHEKKIRE
+682 LRALISSAHEKKIRD
-697 FMEAHPEMEHFS
+697 FMKAHPELEHFG
-709 EIKEALGTGID
+709 EIKEALGASID
-720 YYEIKLIR
+720 YYEIKLVH
-728 DLMEEEQRSSSTL
+728 DLMEGE
-741 L
+741 

>member
-14 IEKTSANLF
+14 IEKTNANLF

-30 GKTTFLKHLK
+30 GKTTFLKRLK
-40 EKSPKRMVVL
+40 ELSPKRMIVL

-69 QLPFSPYIPGTTFG
+69 QLPFSPYVPGTTFG

-151 APVVTAQEEQL
+151 APVVTPQEEHL
-162 LKEHYD
+162 LGQHYD

-182 YLTVEL
+182 YLTIEL

-202 LNQIRENRASDATLQ
+202 LNQIRENKASEATLQ

-222 FIPNFE
+222 YIPNFV
-228 PPKNSNFIRLTT
+228 PPKEGNYIRLTT
-240 HNAPAQQINEQQ
+240 HNAPAQYINEQQ
-252 LAALPSRAFSYTAEV
+252 LAALPAQSFSFTADIEG
-267 EDNFPESSYPADFML
+267 DFPETSYPADFKL

-308 VIGVKPDEEGDKII
+308 VIGVRTDEDGSKIT
-322 VRSKDSDEEFELEKM
+322 VRSKDSGEEFDLEKM
-337 EWVNAKYTINEETK
+337 EWTNAKYTLNEKTK

-358 GKFRQ
+358 GKFIQ

-402 SRCKTLEGMVLSQP
+402 SRCKTLEGMVLSEP

-425 QTVDAFNSQLAAPT
+425 QTVDAFTSQLAAPS
-439 QEQISYLEQQYVLH
+439 QEQISSLELQYIIY
-453 CIGELFDFYAISG
+453 CISELFDFYSIRA

-471 MRCLVEFFNSKYPR
+471 MRCLVEFFNGKYPR

-493 QVVLKSLIGVFDKF
+493 QVVLKSLIAVSDKF
-507 RLQYTRMLSQ
+507 RVQYTGMLAR
-517 NPDILQA
+517 NPDVGQA
-524 ELQERIHKGAE
+524 ELQGRIHKGAM
-535 YFFDKIGILSDLIR
+535 YFLDKIGILSDLIR
-549 KSNLDTDNKVAKK
+549 KSNLDTDNKVARK
-562 QFQDRFS
+562 QFEDRFS

-583 YERSAVFT
+583 YECSAEFT

-597 KKAQFMLLDE
+597 RRR
-607 MGEGASSSAGYGSG
+607 SSCCWMQMPHQIAVRAESQGD
-621 RKARKSKKSNE
+621 RRNRMNRRCRRCRKS
-632 PKEPKIPTKEVS
+632 
-644 FNLYQQGMT
+644 
-653 VDQIAA
+653 
-659 ERGFTKGTII
+659 
-669 GHLTSYVKEGKVG
+669 
-682 LRALISSAHEKKIRE
+682 LRR
-697 FMEAHPEMEHFS
+697 
-709 EIKEALGTGID
+709 
-720 YYEIKLIR
+720 R
-728 DLMEEEQRSSSTL
+728 
-741 L
+741 

>member
-30 GKTTFLKHLK
+30 GKTTFLKRLK
-40 EKSPKRMVVL
+40 ELSPKRMIVL

-69 QLPFSPYIPGTTFG
+69 QLPFSPYVPGTTFG

-151 APVVTAQEEQL
+151 APVVTPQEEHL
-162 LKEHYD
+162 LGQHYD

-182 YLTVEL
+182 YLTIEL

-202 LNQIRENRASDATLQ
+202 LNQIRENKASEATLQ

-222 FIPNFE
+222 YIPNFV
-228 PPKNSNFIRLTT
+228 PPKEGNYIRLTT
-240 HNAPAQQINEQQ
+240 HNAPAQYINEQQ
-252 LAALPSRAFSYTAEV
+252 LAVLPAQSFSFTADIEG
-267 EDNFPESSYPADFML
+267 DFPETSYPADFKL

-308 VIGVKPDEEGDKII
+308 VIGVKTDENGSKII
-322 VRSKDSDEEFELEKM
+322 VRSKDSGEEFDLEKM
-337 EWVNAKYTINEETK
+337 EWTNAKYTLNEKTK

-358 GKFRQ
+358 GKFMQ

-425 QTVDAFNSQLAAPT
+425 QTVDAFSSQLTAPT
-439 QEQISYLEQQYVLH
+439 QEQISSLELQYIIY
-453 CIGELFDFYAISG
+453 CISELFDFYSIRA

-471 MRCLVEFFNSKYPR
+471 MRCLVEFFNGKYPR

-493 QVVLKSLIGVFDKF
+493 QVVLKSLIAVSDKF
-507 RLQYTRMLSQ
+507 RVQYTGMLAR
-517 NPDILQA
+517 NPDVRQA
-524 ELQERIHKGAE
+524 ELQDRIHKGAM
-535 YFFDKIGILSDLIR
+535 YFLDKIGILSDLIR
-549 KSNLDTDNKVAKK
+549 KSNLDTDNKVARK
-562 QFQDRFS
+562 QFEDRFS

-583 YERSAVFT
+583 YECSAEFT

-597 KKAQFMLLDE
+597 KKAQFLLLDAD
-607 MGEGASSSAGYGSG
+607 ASSDSGSG
-621 RKARKSKKSNE
+621 RKSRRQKKPNE
-632 PKEPKIPTKEVS
+632 PKVPKTPTREIS
-644 FNLYQQGMT
+644 YNLYKQGMT
-653 VDQIAA
+653 LEQIAA
-659 ERGFTKGTII
+659 ERGFVKDTIA
-669 GHLTSYVKEGKVG
+669 GHLASYVKEGKIG
-682 LRALISSAHEKKIRE
+682 LRALISSAHEKKIRD
-697 FMEAHPEMEHFS
+697 FLKAHPELEHFS
-709 EIKEALGTGID
+709 EIKEALGAGID
-720 YYEIKLIR
+720 YYEIKLVH
-728 DLMEEEQRSSSTL
+728 DFMEGE
-741 L
+741 

>member
-1 MEMNEESILAWNI
+1 MEMNEESIQAWNI

-30 GKTTFLKHLK
+30 GKTTFLKQLK

-217 ALNQR
+217 SLNQR

-267 EDNFPESSYPADFML
+267 EDNFPESSYPADFVL

-308 VIGVKPDEEGDKII
+308 VIGVKADEEGDKII
-322 VRSKDSDEEFELEKM
+322 VRSKDSDDEFELEKM

-471 MRCLVEFFNSKYPR
+471 MRCLVEYFNSKYPR

-493 QVVLKSLIGVFDKF
+493 QVVLKSLIGVSDKF
-507 RLQYTRMLSQ
+507 RLQYTRMLSL
-517 NPDILQA
+517 NPDIRQA

-562 QFQDRFS
+562 QFLDRFS
-569 VFSEDVKLKERLLK
+569 VFSEDVKLKERLFK

-607 MGEGASSSAGYGSG
+607 MGEGASSSAGHASG
-621 RKARKSKKSNE
+621 RKARKQKKSNE

-682 LRALISSAHEKKIRE
+682 LRALISSAHEKKIRD

-709 EIKEALGTGID
+709 EIKEALGAGID

-728 DLMEEEQRSSSTL
+728 DLMEEE
-741 L
+741 

>member
-14 IEKTSANLF
+14 IEKTNANLF

-30 GKTTFLKHLK
+30 GKTTFLKRLK
-40 EKSPKRMVVL
+40 ELSPKRMIVL

-69 QLPFSPYIPGTTFG
+69 QLPFSPYVPGTTFG

-115 SDLLDAIDSVLRQY
+115 SDLLDAVDSVLRQY

-151 APVVTAQEEQL
+151 APVVTPQEEHL
-162 LKEHYD
+162 LGQHYD

-182 YLTVEL
+182 YLTIEL

-202 LNQIRENRASDATLQ
+202 LNQIRENKASEATLQ

-222 FIPNFE
+222 YIPNFV
-228 PPKNSNFIRLTT
+228 PPKEGNYIRLTT
-240 HNAPAQQINEQQ
+240 HNAPAQYINEQQ
-252 LAALPSRAFSYTAEV
+252 LAALPAQSFSFTADIEG
-267 EDNFPESSYPADFML
+267 DFPETSYPADFKL

-308 VIGVKPDEEGDKII
+308 VIGVRTDEDGSKIT
-322 VRSKDSDEEFELEKM
+322 VRSKDSGEEFDLEKM
-337 EWVNAKYTINEETK
+337 EWTNAKYTLNEKTK

-358 GKFRQ
+358 GKFMQ

-425 QTVDAFNSQLAAPT
+425 QTVDAFTSQLAAPS
-439 QEQISYLEQQYVLH
+439 QEQISSLELQYIIY
-453 CIGELFDFYAISG
+453 CISELFDFYSIRA

-471 MRCLVEFFNSKYPR
+471 MRCLVEFFNGKYPR

-493 QVVLKSLIGVFDKF
+493 RVVLKSLIAVSDKF
-507 RLQYTRMLSQ
+507 RVQYTGMLAR
-517 NPDILQA
+517 NPDVRQA
-524 ELQERIHKGAE
+524 ELQDRIHKGAM
-535 YFFDKIGILSDLIR
+535 YFLDKIGILSDLIR
-549 KSNLDTDNKVAKK
+549 KSNLDTDNKVARK
-562 QFQDRFS
+562 QFEDRFS

-583 YERSAVFT
+583 YECSAEFT

-597 KKAQFMLLDE
+597 RRR
-607 MGEGASSSAGYGSG
+607 SSCCWMQMPHQIAVRAESQGD
-621 RKARKSKKSNE
+621 RRNRMNRRCRKS
-632 PKEPKIPTKEVS
+632 
-644 FNLYQQGMT
+644 
-653 VDQIAA
+653 
-659 ERGFTKGTII
+659 
-669 GHLTSYVKEGKVG
+669 
-682 LRALISSAHEKKIRE
+682 LRR
-697 FMEAHPEMEHFS
+697 
-709 EIKEALGTGID
+709 
-720 YYEIKLIR
+720 R
-728 DLMEEEQRSSSTL
+728 
-741 L
+741 

>member
-30 GKTTFLKHLK
+30 GKTTFLKRLK
-40 EKSPKRMVVL
+40 ELSPKRMIVL

-69 QLPFSPYIPGTTFG
+69 QLPFSPYVPGTTFG

-115 SDLLDAIDSVLRQY
+115 SDLLDAVDSVLRQY

-151 APVVTAQEEQL
+151 APVVTPQEERL
-162 LKEHYD
+162 LGQHYD

-182 YLTVEL
+182 YLTIEL

-202 LNQIRENRASDATLQ
+202 LNQIRENKASEATLQ

-222 FIPNFE
+222 YIPNFV
-228 PPKNSNFIRLTT
+228 PPKEGNYIRLTT
-240 HNAPAQQINEQQ
+240 HNAPAQYINEQQ
-252 LAALPSRAFSYTAEV
+252 LSALPAQSFSFTADIEG
-267 EDNFPESSYPADFML
+267 DFPETSYPADFKL

-308 VIGVKPDEEGDKII
+308 VIGVRTDEDGSKII
-322 VRSKDSDEEFELEKM
+322 VRSKDSDEEFDLEKM
-337 EWVNAKYTINEETK
+337 EWTNAKYTLNEKTK

-358 GKFRQ
+358 GKFMQ

-425 QTVDAFNSQLAAPT
+425 QTVDSFTSQLAAPT
-439 QEQISYLEQQYVLH
+439 QAQISYLEQQYIIY
-453 CIGELFDFYAISG
+453 CISELFDFYSLRA

-471 MRCLVEFFNSKYPR
+471 MRCLVEFFNGKYPR

-493 QVVLKSLIGVFDKF
+493 QVVLKSLIAVSDKF
-507 RLQYTRMLSQ
+507 RVQYTGMLAR
-517 NPDILQA
+517 NPDVRQT
-524 ELQERIHKGAE
+524 ELQDRIHKGAM
-535 YFFDKIGILSDLIR
+535 YFLDKISILSDLIR
-549 KSNLDTDNKVAKK
+549 KSNLDTDNKVARK
-562 QFQDRFS
+562 QFEDRFS

-583 YERSAVFT
+583 YECSAEFT

-597 KKAQFMLLDE
+597 KKAQFLLLDAD
-607 MGEGASSSAGYGSG
+607 ASSDGGSG
-621 RKARKSKKSNE
+621 RKSRRQKKPNESKV
-632 PKEPKIPTKEVS
+632 PKTPTREIS
-644 FNLYQQGMT
+644 YNLYKQGMT
-653 VDQIAA
+653 LEQIAA
-659 ERGFTKGTII
+659 ERGLVKDTIA
-669 GHLTSYVKEGKVG
+669 GHLASYVKEGKIG
-682 LRALISSAHEKKIRE
+682 LRALISSAHEKKIRD
-697 FMEAHPEMEHFS
+697 FMKAHPELELFS
-709 EIKEALGTGID
+709 EIKEALGAGIE
-720 YYEIKLIR
+720 YYEIKLVH
-728 DLMEEEQRSSSTL
+728 DLMEEE
-741 L
+741 

>member
-30 GKTTFLKHLK
+30 GKTTFLKRLK
-40 EKSPKRMVVL
+40 ELSPKRMVVL

-69 QLPFSPYIPGTTFG
+69 QLPFSPYVPGTTFG
-83 SGEQKRYQFSKLK
+83 SGEQKRYKFSNLK

-140 QLLMIGDLQQL
+140 QLLMIGDLHQL
-151 APVVTAQEEQL
+151 APVVTPQEEQMIGQY
-162 LKEHYD
+162 YD

-176 ALKQVG
+176 ALKQAG
-182 YLTVEL
+182 YLTIEL
-188 KKVYRQQDEQFISL
+188 KKVYRQQDQQFISL
-202 LNQIRENRASDATLQ
+202 LNQIRENKASEATLQ

-222 FIPNFE
+222 YIPNFE
-228 PPKNSNFIRLTT
+228 PPKEGNYIRLTT
-240 HNAPAQQINEQQ
+240 HNAPAQYINEQQ
-252 LAALPSRAFSYTAEV
+252 LAALPSQAYSFTAEV
-267 EDNFPESSYPADFML
+267 EGNFPESSYPADFKL
-282 TLKPGAQVMFI
+282 ILKPGAQVMFI

-308 VIGVKPDEEGDKII
+308 VRTIIGDKIT
-322 VRSKDSDEEFELEKM
+322 VRSKDTYQDFELEQM
-337 EWVNAKYTINEETK
+337 EWTNSKYTLNEETK
-351 EIEETVE
+351 EIEESVE
-358 GKFRQ
+358 GRFRQ

-416 LSRGAIISS
+416 LSRGAIISD
-425 QTVDAFNSQLAAPT
+425 QTVDAFNSQLASPS

-471 MRCLVEFFNSKYPR
+471 MRCLVEFFTGKYPR
-485 VVSEYQKL
+485 VVGEYQKL
-493 QVVLKSLIGVFDKF
+493 QVVLKNLISVSDKF
-507 RLQYTRMLSQ
+507 RVQYTRMLGQ
-517 NPDILQA
+517 NPDVCQA
-524 ELQERIHKGAE
+524 ELQDRIHKGAQ

-549 KSNLDTDNKVAKK
+549 KSNLDTDNKVGKK
-562 QFQDRFS
+562 QFEDRFS
-569 VFSEDVKLKERLLK
+569 VFSEDVRLKERLLR
-583 YERSAVFT
+583 YEQSAEFS

-597 KKAQFMLLDE
+597 KKAQFLLMDE
-607 MGEGASSSAGYGSG
+607 TASSGTGSG
-621 RKARKSKKSNE
+621 ANGSGAGKKARKPKNSNG
-632 PKEPKIPTKEVS
+632 PKEPKTPTKEIS
-644 FNLYQQGMT
+644 YNLYKQGMT
-653 VDQIAA
+653 VEQIAE
-659 ERGFTKGTII
+659 ERGFVRSTII
-669 GHLTSYVKEGKVG
+669 GHLTPYVKEGKVG
-682 LRALISSAHEKKIRE
+682 LRALISSAHEKKIRD
-697 FMEAHPEMEHFS
+697 FMKAHPDIEHFS
-709 EIKEALGTGID
+709 EIKEAMGDGID
-720 YYEIKLIR
+720 YSEIKLIC
-728 DLMEEEQRSSSTL
+728 DLMEDDG
-741 L
+741 

>member
-30 GKTTFLKHLK
+30 GKTTFLKQLK

-240 HNAPAQQINEQQ
+240 HNAPAQYINEQQ

-267 EDNFPESSYPADFML
+267 EDNFPETSYPADFML
-282 TLKPGAQVMFI
+282 TLKSGAQVMFI

-425 QTVDAFNSQLAAPT
+425 QMVDAFNSQLSAPT

-493 QVVLKSLIGVFDKF
+493 QVVLKSLIGVSDKF

-607 MGEGASSSAGYGSG
+607 MGEGASSSAGYGSD

-669 GHLTSYVKEGKVG
+669 GHLSSYVKEGKVG

>member
-14 IEKTSANLF
+14 IEKTNANLF

-30 GKTTFLKHLK
+30 GKTTFLKRLK
-40 EKSPKRMVVL
+40 ELSPKRMIVL

-69 QLPFSPYIPGTTFG
+69 QLPFSPYVPGTTFG

-115 SDLLDAIDSVLRQY
+115 SDLLDAVDSVLRQY

-151 APVVTAQEEQL
+151 APVVTPQEEHL
-162 LKEHYD
+162 LGQHYD

-176 ALKQVG
+176 TLKQVG
-182 YLTVEL
+182 YLTIEL

-202 LNQIRENRASDATLQ
+202 LNQIRENKASEATLQ

-222 FIPNFE
+222 YIPNFV
-228 PPKNSNFIRLTT
+228 PPKEGNYIRLTT
-240 HNAPAQQINEQQ
+240 HNAPAQYINEQQ
-252 LAALPSRAFSYTAEV
+252 LAALPAQSFSFTADIEG
-267 EDNFPESSYPADFML
+267 DFPETSYPADFKL

-308 VIGVKPDEEGDKII
+308 VIGVRTDEDGSKIT
-322 VRSKDSDEEFELEKM
+322 VRSKDSGEEFDLEKM
-337 EWVNAKYTINEETK
+337 EWTNAKYTLNEKTK

-358 GKFRQ
+358 GKFMQ

-425 QTVDAFNSQLAAPT
+425 QTVDAFTSQLAAPS
-439 QEQISYLEQQYVLH
+439 QEQISSLELQYIIY
-453 CIGELFDFYAISG
+453 CISELFDFYSIRA

-471 MRCLVEFFNSKYPR
+471 MRCLVEFFNGKYPR

-493 QVVLKSLIGVFDKF
+493 QVVLKSLIAVSDKF
-507 RLQYTRMLSQ
+507 RVQYTGMLAR
-517 NPDILQA
+517 NPDVRQA
-524 ELQERIHKGAE
+524 ELQDRIHKGAM
-535 YFFDKIGILSDLIR
+535 YFLDK
-549 KSNLDTDNKVAKK
+549 
-562 QFQDRFS
+562 
-569 VFSEDVKLKERLLK
+569 
-583 YERSAVFT
+583 SAF
-591 VTDYLK
+591 
-597 KKAQFMLLDE
+597 
-607 MGEGASSSAGYGSG
+607 
-621 RKARKSKKSNE
+621 
-632 PKEPKIPTKEVS
+632 
-644 FNLYQQGMT
+644 
-653 VDQIAA
+653 
-659 ERGFTKGTII
+659 
-669 GHLTSYVKEGKVG
+669 
-682 LRALISSAHEKKIRE
+682 
-697 FMEAHPEMEHFS
+697 
-709 EIKEALGTGID
+709 
-720 YYEIKLIR
+720 
-728 DLMEEEQRSSSTL
+728 
-741 L
+741 